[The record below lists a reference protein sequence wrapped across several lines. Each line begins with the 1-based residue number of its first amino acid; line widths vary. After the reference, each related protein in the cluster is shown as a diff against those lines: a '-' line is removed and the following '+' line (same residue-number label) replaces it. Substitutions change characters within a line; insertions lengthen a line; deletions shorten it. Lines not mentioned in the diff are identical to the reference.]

1 MKLLQPETTR
11 KKARARARD
20 LGHRLVNFRKRKL
33 DGEYV
38 AWCLDCKFMVIT
50 HDDDFHGAAVTQP
63 CFNK

>member
-11 KKARARARD
+11 KKARTRARD
-20 LGHRLVNFRKRKL
+20 LGHRLANFRKRKL

-63 CFNK
+63 CFIK